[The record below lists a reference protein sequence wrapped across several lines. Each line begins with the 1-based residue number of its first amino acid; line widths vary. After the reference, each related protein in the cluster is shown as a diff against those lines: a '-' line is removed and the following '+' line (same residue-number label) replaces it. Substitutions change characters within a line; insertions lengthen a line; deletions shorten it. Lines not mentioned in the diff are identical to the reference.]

1 MSLKTILCHVA
12 LDDRLDARLDIAC
25 EPRPCPTMPIW
36 RGCT

>member
-25 EPRPCPTMPIW
+25 DLALDHYAQI
-36 RGCT
+36 GISKV